1 MDDSMTFVYTYSAP
15 MNQEVQRIRKKY
27 LSQEMIK
34 RRDKKMNQNDQEF
47 LVEKIRT
54 QYVEKEHTQ
63 LDELK
68 ALDKKVKKPA
78 NVFAYVFG
86 TIGALVMG
94 TGMTL
99 TMDVIQPGTY
109 FGITIGESTM
119 MIGILIGIVGMAMA
133 LANYPIYKKVL
144 ESRRKKYADQIMKL
158 SDAIMKGTEK

>member
-34 RRDKKMNQNDQEF
+34 RRDKKMNQNDQEL

-119 MIGILIGIVGMAMA
+119 MIGIFIGIVGMAMA
-133 LANYPIYKKVL
+133 LANYPIYKKML

>member
-1 MDDSMTFVYTYSAP
+1 
-15 MNQEVQRIRKKY
+15 
-27 LSQEMIK
+27 
-34 RRDKKMNQNDQEF
+34 MNQNDQEF

>member
-86 TIGALVMG
+86 AIGALVMG

-109 FGITIGESTM
+109 FGITIGERTM
-119 MIGILIGIVGMAMA
+119 MIGILIGIAGMAMA
-133 LANYPIYKKVL
+133 LANYPIYKKML

>member
-1 MDDSMTFVYTYSAP
+1 
-15 MNQEVQRIRKKY
+15 
-27 LSQEMIK
+27 
-34 RRDKKMNQNDQEF
+34 MNQNDREF

-54 QYVEKEHTQ
+54 QYVVKEHTQ

-99 TMDVIQPGTY
+99 TMDVIRPGTY

-119 MIGILIGIVGMAMA
+119 MIGILIGIVGMTMV
-133 LANYPIYKKVL
+133 LTNYPIYKKML
-144 ESRRKKYADQIMKL
+144 ESRRKKYADQIIKL
-158 SDAIMKGTEK
+158 SDVIMNVSKE